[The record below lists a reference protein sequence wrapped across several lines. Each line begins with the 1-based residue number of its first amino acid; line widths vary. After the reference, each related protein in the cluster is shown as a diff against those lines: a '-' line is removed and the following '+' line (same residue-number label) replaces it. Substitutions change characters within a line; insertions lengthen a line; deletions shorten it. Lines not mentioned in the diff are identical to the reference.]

1 MGLLGL
7 QAFSFFHPLQPLG
20 LQGLG
25 LRCAARAVCL
35 LEKPQFLATL
45 AAGVKLF
52 LGPALLSPGGLGL

>member
-1 MGLLGL
+1 VGLLGL

-25 LRCAARAVCL
+25 LRCGPRRAL